1 MLISSCNIF
10 QSPIENYS
18 LVRNTVE
25 ITVNK
30 MLIHYQ
36 RMNFIYLFI
45 FSQKW
50 QLFVEREGKF
60 VGASL
65 LTVWCWATLGPKIKT
80 FLKRI

>member
-1 MLISSCNIF
+1 
-10 QSPIENYS
+10 
-18 LVRNTVE
+18 
-25 ITVNK
+25 